1 MDSLS
6 VGPVVFVHTNPR
18 LCPGL
23 LEFNSPGVVNPFPHS
38 TDSYFPCLLN
48 TAYYLLYLFCSLFSE
63 GVIRTL
69 FINLVEHLFS
79 SFIIHL
85 SSLPFLRLFVSP
97 LFHNSIFPACGKQAC
112 SIYEIRNFSP
122 PPLTV
127 TQSYSLFTFSFLR
140 PPYPPVGG
148 GGGLLLS

>member
-1 MDSLS
+1 MFFISVSLRNTLSLS
-6 VGPVVFVHTNPR
+6 LFVRPTSYPAIQRLVVR
-18 LCPGL
+18 R
-23 LEFNSPGVVNPFPHS
+23 NSRILPTAYCFS
-38 TDSYFPCLLN
+38 LCLLV
-48 TAYYLLYLFCSLFSE
+48 LSSLVGIPS
-63 GVIRTL
+63 GLRTL

-127 TQSYSLFTFSFLR
+127 TQSHSLFTFSFLR